1 MAFQGKQLNIEWTF
15 LKGIRLHKSME
26 EWRSGV
32 GVIPLN
38 KAIQFSF
45 LVHFVKMKVISNNV
59 NRLVVFTYKNNN
71 NEVFDKFL
79 EIVLKILKNH
89 LKLLLNNYFI
99 I

>member
-1 MAFQGKQLNIEWTF
+1 
-15 LKGIRLHKSME
+15 
-26 EWRSGV
+26 
-32 GVIPLN
+32 
-38 KAIQFSF
+38 
-45 LVHFVKMKVISNNV
+45 MKVISNNV